1 MKIKK
6 LPTQVEM
13 AQDILEHHHPMRA
26 LLNPV
31 VILNLAI
38 LQARLTNV
46 SVVQVANLY
55 VTPYEDQEAPNAN

>member
-1 MKIKK
+1 
-6 LPTQVEM
+6 
-13 AQDILEHHHPMRA
+13 MRA